1 MNPVRV
7 ILRFLIAMLALF
19 MVTLIL
25 AGGFLYVWRDV
36 RQRTPQAG
44 YTITARRIEHSALG
58 VYLRMRGAEVTEPID
73 ADNDTDVT
81 FVVEPGDS
89 LHAVS
94 ARLQSA
100 GLVVDAQL
108 FRWVVQYQGTD
119 TDIQAGTYTLRPNM
133 TMDEIAE
140 VLQHGRVPAQV
151 VSIPEGWR
159 AEEIAWLL
167 EQHNIT
173 SAEEFLRVVRE
184 GESDMAFVHERSEES
199 PGSLEGFLFPD
210 TYQFVVGTTPERVLE
225 IMLETWDRRI
235 PADLRQNA
243 AEYDLTLYEV
253 VTLASIVERE
263 ARVAQERPL
272 MAGVFLN
279 RLRLG
284 MTLGADP
291 TVQYAKGFSENEQT
305 WWSQLTLA
313 DLEIVSPYNTYV
325 NAGLPPGPICNP
337 GQAAIRAVLEPEE
350 TEYLFFYHKGDGT
363 HAFAVT
369 YEEHLRNIATYR
381 DRQ

>member
-1 MNPVRV
+1 
-7 ILRFLIAMLALF
+7 MLALF